1 MVGNREINQ
10 DTAMELWDAYNADFQ
25 KVDGIT
31 LVRGEPIPDG
41 LYHLVSDI
49 LVKHT
54 DGTYLIMQR
63 DPRKHLGGM
72 WEATAGGSALKGE
85 TPLECAVRELY
96 EETGISSN
104 SLSEVG
110 RVLSQSTKTHYVEYL
125 CVTGHDK
132 DNITLKDGET
142 TAFRWVSKE
151 ELLSMKNEELAT
163 KRMLKYIK

>member
-1 MVGNREINQ
+1 MVGNREISQ
-10 DTAMELWDAYNADFQ
+10 ITAMELWDAYNADFQ

-72 WEATAGGSALKGE
+72 WEATAGGAL
-85 TPLECAVRELY
+85 
-96 EETGISSN
+96 
-104 SLSEVG
+104 
-110 RVLSQSTKTHYVEYL
+110 H
-125 CVTGHDK
+125 
-132 DNITLKDGET
+132 
-142 TAFRWVSKE
+142 
-151 ELLSMKNEELAT
+151 
-163 KRMLKYIK
+163 

>member
-54 DGTYLIMQR
+54 DGT
-63 DPRKHLGGM
+63 
-72 WEATAGGSALKGE
+72 
-85 TPLECAVRELY
+85 
-96 EETGISSN
+96 
-104 SLSEVG
+104 
-110 RVLSQSTKTHYVEYL
+110 
-125 CVTGHDK
+125 
-132 DNITLKDGET
+132 
-142 TAFRWVSKE
+142 
-151 ELLSMKNEELAT
+151 
-163 KRMLKYIK
+163 